1 MISPI
6 RFCDGFLLPMKKA
19 DPNGS
24 AKRTEKLTDHPDKNS
39 KSIAAAL
46 AMMEATAWA
55 EIPITFTI
63 CMEPSE
69 LCRLVKLAQRDG
81 TTIDAVLDARF
92 RNEDTILETI
102 EQYEREYEEYDR
114 QKTAKGKSSAVAAN

>member
-1 MISPI
+1 
-6 RFCDGFLLPMKKA
+6 
-19 DPNGS
+19 
-24 AKRTEKLTDHPDKNS
+24 
-39 KSIAAAL
+39 
-46 AMMEATAWA
+46 MMEATAWA

-63 CMEPSE
+63 CMEPGE

-81 TTIDAVLDARF
+81 TTIDAVLDTRF

-114 QKTAKGKSSAVAAN
+114 QKTAKGKSSTVAAN